1 MGRAIEELT
10 IALQRAYPGI
20 TIEQQRVARPGADAD
35 GVWVVRHPAA
45 LVEVQVESPNGEA
58 PFSVESELAPPT
70 VATTVAAA
78 VRLVIDRL
86 GLRSTTS

>member
-1 MGRAIEELT
+1 MSGIDDLT
-10 IALQRAYPGI
+10 LALQRAYPGI
-20 TIEQQRVARPGADAD
+20 TVQRLRVAPPGADEGIWTVA
-35 GVWVVRHPAA
+35 HPAA
-45 LVEVQVESPNGEA
+45 LVEVQVESPNGEP

-70 VATTVAAA
+70 VASTVAMA

>member
-1 MGRAIEELT
+1 MSGIEDLT
-10 IALQRAYPGI
+10 LALQRAYPGI
-20 TIEQQRVARPGADAD
+20 TLERVPGANA
-35 GVWVVRHPAA
+35 GAEETGIWAVRHPAA
-45 LVEVQVESPNGEA
+45 LVEVMVESANGEA

-70 VATTVAAA
+70 VANTVAMA

>member
-1 MGRAIEELT
+1 MSGIEDLT
-10 IALQRAYPGI
+10 LALQRAYPGI
-20 TIEQQRVARPGADAD
+20 TIERLPGATPGAEDT
-35 GVWVVRHPAA
+35 GVWSVRHPAA
-45 LVEVQVESPNGEA
+45 LVEVLVESANSEA

-70 VATTVAAA
+70 VATTVAMA

>member
-1 MGRAIEELT
+1 MSGIEELSA
-10 IALQRAYPGI
+10 ALQRAYPGI
-20 TIEQQRVARPGADAD
+20 TIEHRGADDD
-35 GVWVVRHPAA
+35 GVWFVRHPAA
-45 LVEVQVESPNGEA
+45 LVEVQVESENGEA

-70 VATTVAAA
+70 VATTVAGA

>member
-1 MGRAIEELT
+1 MPGMNELT
-10 IALQRAYPGI
+10 AALQRAYPGI
-20 TIEQQRVARPGADAD
+20 TIEQERGTHPSAESD
-35 GVWVVRHPAA
+35 GVWVVKHPAA
-45 LVEVQVESPNGEA
+45 LVDVHVGSPNGEA

-78 VRLVIDRL
+78 TRLVIDRL